1 MAFGS
6 TSGGLFGNT
15 NTNTSGGIF
24 GSNNKSGGLF
34 GSNNTSSGGLFGSN
48 NTSSGGLFGNTN
60 NNTSGGLFG
69 SSNTNTS
76 GGLFGSSNTNTSGG
90 LFGSN
95 NQTSSGG
102 LFGSTNTS
110 GGLFGNSTTSGG
122 GLFGSNNNNKSGGLF
137 GNTNTSSG
145 GGLFG
150 NTNTSG
156 GLFGNTNTS
165 SGGLFGNTNSS
176 GGLFGNTNSSGGLF
190 GNTNTSGS
198 LFGNTS
204 GGMFGNTMNNNNSGF
219 VYNSSNASQT
229 QNPELVVQEILGSYT
244 PNNPKFRFQTVMYM
258 QVHPSQIAQ
267 YQKPAEL
274 TTEQWERAIRDKP
287 EPDCVPVVVKGFEQ
301 LKQRVDHFEAGKKST
316 EVMLTKLKKTITKMK
331 QDHEAHLSNIVEA
344 KKRQFTLSHRLLKL
358 LRQLAKLRGKNTP
371 LSPEEAIIERNLKE
385 IMRPSGKLHTLM
397 MTRDHVDEILSNMP
411 RQYHSK
417 TLVPDDANMVK
428 IFNFLTKQQEDIGK
442 VLQLISQDLKK
453 AQKMIRT

>member
-15 NTNTSGGIF
+15 NSNTSGGLF

-34 GSNNTSSGGLFGSN
+34 GSNNTSSGGLFG
-48 NTSSGGLFGNTN
+48 NT
-60 NNTSGGLFG
+60 
-69 SSNTNTS
+69 
-76 GGLFGSSNTNTSGG
+76 NTNTSGG

-95 NQTSSGG
+95 NQPSSGG
-102 LFGSTNTS
+102 LFGKTNTS
-110 GGLFGNSTTSGG
+110 GGLFGNTTPSTG
-122 GLFGSNNNNKSGGLF
+122 GLFGSTSTSKPGGLFGNTGTSSGGLFGSSNTGSSGGLFGSSNTTGSGGLF
-137 GNTNTSSG
+137 GNTNTSGGLFGSNTSNSG
-145 GGLFG
+145 GIFGNANSSGGLFG

-165 SGGLFGNTNSS
+165 GG
-176 GGLFGNTNSSGGLF
+176 
-190 GNTNTSGS
+190 

-204 GGMFGNTMNNNNSGF
+204 GGIFGNTTNNNSSGF
-219 VYNSSNASQT
+219 VFNSTSSSQT
-229 QNPELVVQEILGSYT
+229 QNPELVIQEILGSYT

-258 QVHPSQIAQ
+258 QVQPSHISQ
-267 YQKPAEL
+267 YQKPSEL

-301 LKQRVDHFEAGKKST
+301 LKQRVDHFEAGKTST

-344 KKRQFTLSHRLLKL
+344 KKRQFSLSHRLLKL

-371 LSPEEAIIERNLKE
+371 LSPEEAIIERSLKE
-385 IMRPSGKLHTLM
+385 MMRPSGKLHTLM

-417 TLVPDDANMVK
+417 TLVPDDANMIK
-428 IFNFLTKQQEDIGK
+428 IFRFLTKQQEDIGK

>member
-24 GSNNKSGGLF
+24 GSNNKSGGGLFGSNNTSSGGLF

-60 NNTSGGLFG
+60 
-69 SSNTNTS
+69 
-76 GGLFGSSNTNTSGG
+76 TNTSGG

-95 NQTSSGG
+95 NQTSSSGG
-102 LFGSTNTS
+102 LFGNATNSSGGLFGSTTTSGGGMFGSNNNKSGSLFGNTANQSGGLFGNSNTSGGLFGNNNSSGSLFGSTNTS
-110 GGLFGNSTTSGG
+110 GGLFGN
-122 GLFGSNNNNKSGGLF
+122 NN
-137 GNTNTSSG
+137 SS

-156 GLFGNTNTS
+156 GLFGNT
-165 SGGLFGNTNSS
+165 
-176 GGLFGNTNSSGGLF
+176 
-190 GNTNTSGS
+190 
-198 LFGNTS
+198 S
-204 GGMFGNTMNNNNSGF
+204 GGMFGNTTNNNSTGF
-219 VYNSSNASQT
+219 VFNSSNASQT

-258 QVHPSQIAQ
+258 QVQPSQIAQ

-331 QDHEAHLSNIVEA
+331 QDHEAHLSNIIEA

-397 MTRDHVDEILSNMP
+397 MTREHVDEILSNMP

-428 IFNFLTKQQEDIGK
+428 IFRFLTKQQEDIGK

>member
-15 NTNTSGGIF
+15 NSNSGGLF
-24 GSNNKSGGLF
+24 GSNKSGGLF
-34 GSNNTSSGGLFGSN
+34 GSS
-48 NTSSGGLFGNTN
+48 NTSSGGLFGNT
-60 NNTSGGLFG
+60 
-69 SSNTNTS
+69 NTNTS
-76 GGLFGSSNTNTSGG
+76 GGLFGSSNQSSSGGLFGNTNTSGG
-90 LFGSN
+90 LFGNKTAPAGGGLFGSSN
-95 NQTSSGG
+95 TNKSGGLFGSTGTSSGGLFGSSNTGTSGGLFGSTNTSGSGGLFGNTNTSSGG

-110 GGLFGNSTTSGG
+110 GGLFGNTSTSG
-122 GLFGSNNNNKSGGLF
+122 S
-137 GNTNTSSG
+137 

-156 GLFGNTNTS
+156 GLFGNNKT
-165 SGGLFGNTNSS
+165 SGG
-176 GGLFGNTNSSGGLF
+176 
-190 GNTNTSGS
+190 

-204 GGMFGNTMNNNNSGF
+204 GGMFGNTTNNNSSGF
-219 VYNSSNASQT
+219 VFNSTNASQT
-229 QNPELVVQEILGSYT
+229 QNPELVAQEILGSYM

-258 QVHPSQIAQ
+258 QVQPYQLAQ
-267 YQKPAEL
+267 YQKPPEL
-274 TTEQWERAIRDKP
+274 TTEQWERAIQDKP

-301 LKQRVDHFEAGKKST
+301 LKHRVDHFEAGKKST
-316 EVMLTKLKKTITKMK
+316 EVMLFKLKQTITKMK

-371 LSPEEAIIERNLKE
+371 LSPEEALIERGLKE
-385 IMRPSGKLHTLM
+385 IMRPSGKLQTLM

-428 IFNFLTKQQEDIGK
+428 IFKFLTKQQEDIGK
-442 VLQLISQDLKK
+442 VLELISQDWKK
-453 AQKMIRT
+453 AQKMIQT